1 MGHIMQQVS
10 SLIAILLLI
19 SFNALA
25 LPIIPVQNNVTAK
38 SYIVTDTQGQVLN
51 ERDAD
56 QQRPIASITKLMT
69 VMVVLDAKQSL
80 DEDIKLNYK
89 LARKY
94 HTHLPRSIKTL
105 TRHELIDLAIV
116 KSDNFAAY
124 TLCANYPGGV
134 EHCLYAMNTKATML
148 GMHQTQYTDP
158 TGLEE
163 TNVSTARDLIKLI
176 VSASLY
182 PEVLGST
189 RASVDLKVKK
199 HWWQFNNTNSLVRN
213 TDDVIVSKTG
223 YIHQSGGC
231 VVMLMNTQFGQRI
244 VALLGSKNTRTRIPE
259 AQTVANI

>member
-1 MGHIMQQVS
+1 M
-10 SLIAILLLI
+10 ALLLF
-19 SFNALA
+19 STSVFAD
-25 LPIIPVQNNVTAK
+25 VTAK
-38 SYIVTDTQGQVLN
+38 SYLVTDTQGQVIN

-105 TRHELIDLAIV
+105 TRHELIDLAMV

-124 TLCANYPGGV
+124 TLCLNYPGGV
-134 EHCLYAMNTKATML
+134 DNCVYAMNNKAITL
-148 GMHQTQYTDP
+148 GMEHTTYTDP
-158 TGLEE
+158 TGIEE

-176 VSASLY
+176 ISARSY
-182 PEVLGST
+182 PEIVGAT
-189 RASVDLKVKK
+189 KASVDLKVKK
-199 HWWQFNNTNSLVRN
+199 HWWQFWNTNPLVRT
-213 TDDVIVSKTG
+213 TDDIVVSKTG

-231 VVMLMNTQFGQRI
+231 VVMLMHTQFGERI
-244 VALLGSKNTRTRIPE
+244 IALLGSKNTHTRFPE
-259 AQTVANI
+259 AQTLANI

>member
-1 MGHIMQQVS
+1 MNKILFV
-10 SLIAILLLI
+10 LLLL
-19 SFNALA
+19 SNNVFA
-25 LPIIPVQNNVTAK
+25 NVTAK
-38 SYIVTDTQGQVLN
+38 SYLVTDTHGQVLN

-56 QQRPIASITKLMT
+56 HQRPIASITKLMT
-69 VMVVLDAKQSL
+69 VMVVLDAHQPL

-89 LARKY
+89 LTRTY
-94 HTHLPRSIKTL
+94 HTKLPRSIKTL
-105 TRHELIDLAIV
+105 TRHELIDLAMV

-134 EHCLYAMNTKATML
+134 DHCLYAMNTKATML

-176 VSASLY
+176 ISASAY
-182 PEVLGST
+182 PEIVGST
-189 RASVDLKVKK
+189 RSSVDLKVKK
-199 HWWQFNNTNSLVRN
+199 RWWQFNNTNPLVRA

-244 VALLGSKNTRTRIPE
+244 VAVLGSKNTRTRFPE
-259 AQTVANI
+259 AMIISQSNVNVENK

>member
-1 MGHIMQQVS
+1 MEHTMLLRN
-10 SLIAILLLI
+10 SLMALLLF
-19 SFNALA
+19 STSVFAD
-25 LPIIPVQNNVTAK
+25 VTAK
-38 SYIVTDTQGQVLN
+38 SYLVTDTQGQVIN

-105 TRHELIDLAIV
+105 TRHELIDLAMV

-124 TLCANYPGGV
+124 TLCLNYPGGV
-134 EHCLYAMNTKATML
+134 DNCVYTMNNKAVTL
-148 GMHQTQYTDP
+148 GMTHTEYTDP
-158 TGLEE
+158 TGIEE

-176 VSASLY
+176 ISARSYL
-182 PEVLGST
+182 EIVGAT
-189 RASVDLKVKK
+189 RSSVDLKVKK
-199 HWWQFNNTNSLVRN
+199 HWWQFWNTNPLVRT
-213 TDDVIVSKTG
+213 TDDIVVSKTG

-231 VVMLMNTQFGQRI
+231 VVMLMHTQFGERI
-244 VALLGSKNTRTRIPE
+244 IALLGSKNTHTRFPE
-259 AQTVANI
+259 AQTLANI